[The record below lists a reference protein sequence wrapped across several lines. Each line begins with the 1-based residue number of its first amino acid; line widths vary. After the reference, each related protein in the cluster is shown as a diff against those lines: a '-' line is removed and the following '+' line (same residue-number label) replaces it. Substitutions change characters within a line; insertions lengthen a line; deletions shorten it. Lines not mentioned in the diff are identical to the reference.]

1 MFFPRK
7 GLQISPKHMPVQG
20 SPDPNGEQLLW
31 RQHCKVVAGAKLR
44 SSIMQQVCSPLVAEP
59 HHQSNYRD
67 CPVDREIVLD
77 KVRRHSNSIAA
88 DDGRD
93 ALQQLLDSPQPSSK
107 SPGTPSPTRVP
118 RLPLASATAAS
129 ASIDEPVSVRSSGA
143 SSVSQ
148 SGRRSESERGSASA
162 SGSESGLV
170 RHGGRSGRALAQ
182 VRRMVERESAAFQQQ
197 ARAILGSL
205 RTEVEAERGRR
216 MKAEQRLARMSKRLA
231 RYPYAQSRQLAA
243 EAAVDA

>member
-77 KVRRHSNSIAA
+77 KVRRQSNTIAA

-129 ASIDEPVSVRSSGA
+129 ASIDESVSVRSSA
-143 SSVSQ
+143 SSMSQ
-148 SGRRSESERGSASA
+148 SGPRSESERGSESA
-162 SGSESGLV
+162 SGSEGGRG
-170 RHGGRSGRALAQ
+170 RHGGRRGRALAH

-205 RTEVEAERGRR
+205 RTEVEAERERR
-216 MKAEQRLARMSKRLA
+216 MQAEQRLARMSKRLA